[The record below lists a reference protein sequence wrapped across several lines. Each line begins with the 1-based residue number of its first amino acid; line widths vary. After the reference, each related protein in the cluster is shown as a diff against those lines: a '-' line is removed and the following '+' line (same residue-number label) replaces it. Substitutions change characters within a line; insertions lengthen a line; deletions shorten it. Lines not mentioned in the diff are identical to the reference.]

1 MSDFWSSV
9 TGTTVEDANVDDNPL
24 LLLMIS
30 VCSPPP
36 FVGDDRADMWRLL
49 LIGFS
54 CRNRN
59 FHGDVELR
67 KKLRQFQRPQESG
80 KTDSESHNMG
90 ICSVGVSCSVAI
102 AATRVR
108 IPADA
113 ILECFVAA
121 LCCWNAF
128 CLFLVVVLVLLVSRC
143 LSIVVQARIPVPT
156 V

>member
-67 KKLRQFQRPQESG
+67 KKLRQIRRALQSG

-113 ILECFVAA
+113 FCSSRKFCCGDACFYWKGNLANGYWI
-121 LCCWNAF
+121 CK
-128 CLFLVVVLVLLVSRC
+128 VLNRSWC
-143 LSIVVQARIPVPT
+143 Q
-156 V
+156 